1 MKTLEII
8 FWIALFIIFYS
19 YLGYGILLFIIIKLR
34 RLLGLARPFEGNDD
48 YEPEVTLFVAAYN
61 EKDYVDEKVKNSFS
75 LNYPHE
81 KVKQVWVTDGS
92 DDGTPD
98 ILRKYEGVEVYHE
111 DARGG
116 KIGAMNRGMQFVKTP
131 IVIFSDGNTTL
142 GENSIREIVNLFK
155 NPNVGCVS
163 GEKRIKGKDADAAA
177 GAGEGLYWKYESTLK
192 KWDAELYS
200 VVGAAGELFAIRT
213 ELWQEVEKDT
223 LLDDFIISLRVA
235 MAGYTIQYN
244 PEAYAIETAS
254 ANVKEELKRKVR
266 ISAGGIQSVVRLR
279 SLLNIFKYKTLS
291 FQYIS
296 HRVLRWT
303 LTPFL
308 LLCIIP
314 VNLVLAINAGM
325 ETTHIYTLLL
335 YGQVLFYLM
344 ALTGWFLENRRIKV
358 KILFVPYYF
367 FIMNL
372 SVFLGFRRYLKGNQP
387 VNWERAKRGSN
398 S

>member
-1 MKTLEII
+1 MKYIEII

-19 YLGYGILLFIIIKLR
+19 YLGYGILLYIIIKLR
-34 RLLGLARPFEGNDD
+34 RLFGLGKKFSGNDD

-75 LNYPHE
+75 LNYPKE
-81 KVKQVWVTDGS
+81 KVKHVWVTDGS

-98 ILRKYEGVEVYHE
+98 LLRKHEGVEVYHE

-131 IVIFSDGNTTL
+131 IVIFSDGNTHL
-142 GENSIREIVNLFK
+142 GEDSIREIVNLFK
-155 NPNVGCVS
+155 NPKVGCVS
-163 GEKRIKGKDADAAA
+163 GEKRIYQKGKDAAA

-192 KWDAELYS
+192 KWDAEWYS

-235 MAGYTIQYN
+235 MSGYTIQYN
-244 PEAYAIETAS
+244 PNAYAIETAS

-266 ISAGGIQSVVRLR
+266 ISAGGIQSVVRL
-279 SLLNIFKYKTLS
+279 SPLLNPFKYGTLS

-303 LTPFL
+303 LTPL
-308 LLCIIP
+308 LLLLILP
-314 VNLVLAINAGM
+314 LNFALAYNSEM
-325 ETTHIYTLLL
+325 NPENIYTLLF
-335 YGQVLFYLM
+335 YGQLTFYSA
-344 ALTGWFLENRRIKV
+344 ALIGWFLENRKIKI
-358 KILFVPYYF
+358 KALFVPYYF

-372 SVFLGFRRYLKGNQP
+372 SVYLGFRRYMKGNQS
-387 VNWERAKRGSN
+387 VKWERAKRG
-398 S
+398 

>member
-1 MKTLEII
+1 MKYIEII
-8 FWIALFIIFYS
+8 FWVALFIIFYS
-19 YLGYGILLFIIIKLR
+19 YLGYGILLYLIIKLR
-34 RLLGLARPFEGNDD
+34 RLFGLSKKFTGNQD

-61 EKDYVDEKVKNSFS
+61 EKDYVDEKVKNSRS
-75 LNYPHE
+75 LNYPQN
-81 KVKQVWVTDGS
+81 KVKQVWLTDGS

-98 ILRKYEGVEVYHE
+98 ILRNYDGVEVYHE

-142 GENSIREIVNLFK
+142 GEDSIQEIVNLFK
-155 NPNVGCVS
+155 DPEVGCVS
-163 GEKRIKGKDADAAA
+163 GEKRIYQKDVDAAA

-192 KWDAELYS
+192 KWDAEWYS

-235 MAGYTIQYN
+235 MSGYTIQYN
-244 PEAYAIETAS
+244 PNAYAIETAS

-266 ISAGGIQSVVRLR
+266 ISAGGIQSVVRL
-279 SLLNIFKYKTLS
+279 SPLLNLFKYGTLS

-303 LTPFL
+303 LTPL
-308 LLCIIP
+308 LLLFLIP
-314 VNLVLAINAGM
+314 INFSLAYHYGM
-325 ETTHIYTLLL
+325 NSSSIYTLL
-335 YGQVLFYLM
+335 FYVQIAFYAA
-344 ALTGWFLENRRIKV
+344 ALLGWFLENRQIKV
-358 KILFVPYYF
+358 KVLFVPYYF

-372 SVFLGFRRYLKGNQP
+372 SVYLGFRRYIKGNQS
-387 VNWERAKRGSN
+387 VKWERAKRG
-398 S
+398 